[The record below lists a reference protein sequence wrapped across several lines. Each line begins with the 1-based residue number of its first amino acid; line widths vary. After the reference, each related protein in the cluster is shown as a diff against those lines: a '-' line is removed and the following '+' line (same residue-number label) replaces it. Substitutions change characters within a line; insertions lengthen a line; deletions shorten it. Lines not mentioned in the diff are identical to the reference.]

1 MAKKYGF
8 ARCEKLKS
16 VVCIDKLFASGRSFW
31 TYPFSV
37 YYRVYNEEGGAAC
50 RMLVSVGKHYFK
62 HAVDRNRLK
71 RLVREAYRL
80 NKESLVAA
88 VNNAALHLDFALVY
102 KSKEIA
108 DYKTVEAGVR
118 QALSRIKESLEKS
131 PSNSSMA

>member
-16 VVCIDKLFASGRSFW
+16 VVSIDKLFASGRSFW

-37 YYRVYNEEGGAAC
+37 YYRVYNEEGGVAC

-80 NKESLVAA
+80 NKESLVAI
-88 VNNAALHLDFALVY
+88 VNNAAVHLDFALVY